1 MRAALPKSTLNLRPM
16 NRLGGFLCLSLVAW
30 AQNGRALLLDAY
42 YWEPLVLDTAAIAQL
57 QALVSLPELMAHVG
71 FLASDPVQGR
81 EAGTP
86 YEKVAAAY
94 LIQQHKRFGHGP
106 LLPQGY
112 VHAFPLRR
120 QKKTTEPSPPPSSKK
135 RAKSKTPPA
144 SPADA
149 ELFETV
155 EAWNVLALR
164 RGMRYPTQYVFLS
177 AHYDHLGVN
186 SRGEPFNGA
195 DDNGSGTAV
204 LLEVARLLS
213 LLPPPKRSIVFF
225 HTAAEEKGLLGAFRF
240 VRDSL
245 VPLDSIVAV
254 VNTDMLGRTDTL
266 HSPGANYL
274 YSVGAD
280 RATPHLRALEEAV
293 NALCC
298 GWELDRRY
306 DDPKDP
312 LRLFYRSDHYA
323 FARYGVPAVFYFGGL
338 HEDYHGTGDDVEKLE
353 PERLRR
359 AAILTAALAWTLA
372 NL

>member
-1 MRAALPKSTLNLRPM
+1 MNLLRFFGLLGLPLALL
-16 NRLGGFLCLSLVAW
+16 
-30 AQNGRALLLDAY
+30 AQNGRPLLLNALY
-42 YWEPLVLDTAAIAQL
+42 REPLRLDTAVIMQF
-57 QALVSLPELMAHVG
+57 QGWVSVPELMMHVG

-94 LIQQHKRFGHGP
+94 LIQQHKRFGHEP
-106 LLPQGY
+106 LLAKGY

-120 QKKTTEPSPPPSSKK
+120 EKKTAPSPPPSPKPAKK
-135 RAKSKTPPA
+135 ASKTKA
-144 SPADA
+144 SPAPTA
-149 ELFETV
+149 EQELFETV
-155 EAWNVLALR
+155 EAWNILAMR
-164 RGMRYPTQYVFLS
+164 RGSTHPTQYVILS
-177 AHYDHLGVN
+177 AHYDHLGTN

-204 LLEVARLLS
+204 LLEAARLLS

-240 VRDSL
+240 VRDTL
-245 VPLDSIVAV
+245 LPLDSIVAV

-280 RATPHLRALEEAV
+280 RATPHLRAIEEAV

-312 LRLFYRSDHYA
+312 LKLFYRSDHYA
-323 FARYGVPAVFYFGGL
+323 FAKHGVPAVFYFGGL

-359 AAILTAALAWTLA
+359 AALLTAALAWTLA

>member
-1 MRAALPKSTLNLRPM
+1 MNLPKLFSLI
-16 NRLGGFLCLSLVAW
+16 SLVLW
-30 AQNGRALLLDAY
+30 AQNGRPLLLNALY
-42 YWEPLVLDTAAIAQL
+42 REPVVIDTAAIERL
-57 QALVSLPELMAHVG
+57 QAAVSVPELMAHVG

-86 YEKVAAAY
+86 FEKVAAAY
-94 LIQQHKRFGHGP
+94 LIQQHNRFGHAP

-112 VHAFPLRR
+112 VHAFPLRL
-120 QKKTTEPSPPPSSKK
+120 QKKSSGAPSPPQKTKKGAAKKPPSP
-135 RAKSKTPPA
+135 TEDP
-144 SPADA
+144 
-149 ELFETV
+149 FETV

-164 RGMRYPTQYVFLS
+164 RGSVHPTQYVILS
-177 AHYDHLGVN
+177 AHYDHLGTN

-204 LLEVARLLS
+204 LLEAARLLS
-213 LLPPPKRSIVFF
+213 LLPRPKRSIVFF

-245 VPLDSIVAV
+245 LPLDSIVAV

-266 HSPGANYL
+266 HLPGANYL
-274 YSVGAD
+274 YSVGSD

-323 FARYGVPAVFYFGGL
+323 FAKHGVPAVFYFGGL

-353 PERLRR
+353 PERLRK
-359 AAILTAALAWTLA
+359 AAILTAALVWTLA

>member
-1 MRAALPKSTLNLRPM
+1 MIRTIPPFLLIALY
-16 NRLGGFLCLSLVAW
+16 
-30 AQNGRALLLDAY
+30 AQGNPQHLLLDRLY
-42 YWEPLVLDTAAIAQL
+42 SPSFPIDTSTLFWINQ
-57 QALVSLPELMAHVG
+57 QASTSEIMAHVG
-71 FLASDPVQGR
+71 FIASDPLQGR

-86 YEKVAAAY
+86 YEKITATY
-94 LIQQHKRFGHGP
+94 LVMQHNRFQHLP

-112 VHAFPLRR
+112 IHRFPLRR
-120 QKKTTEPSPPPSSKK
+120 ERSNPSPPPSDTKK
-135 RAKSKTPPA
+135 RNRKMPTTPPV
-144 SPADA
+144 
-149 ELFETV
+149 LFDTV
-155 EAWNVLALR
+155 EAWNVLAQR
-164 RGMRYPTQYVFLS
+164 RGSVFPSQYVILS
-177 AHYDHLGVN
+177 AHYDHIGTT
-186 SRGEPFNGA
+186 SKGEVYNGA

-213 LLPPPKRSIVFF
+213 LLPPPKRTIVFF

-245 VPLDSIVAV
+245 LPLDSIIAV

-266 HSPGANYL
+266 HQKGEPYL
-274 YSVGAD
+274 YAIGSA
-280 RATPHLRALEEAV
+280 RATPHLRSIQEAV
-293 NALCC
+293 NTLCC
-298 GWELDRRY
+298 KWIFDYRY

-323 FARYGVPAVFYFGGL
+323 FAKHGVPAVFYFGGL

-359 AAILTAALAWTLA
+359 AAVFVAALAWTLA